1 MLGSWNLGKFAGIE
15 VRIHWTFLLLPLY
28 IYFSSLVAGSGAAA
42 ASVAVLLILAI
53 FGCVVLHEY
62 GHALTARLFGI
73 PTQDITLLPIG
84 GVARLERMPR
94 SPLQEL
100 VIAVAGPAVNV
111 VIASILF
118 VGLALPG
125 VASLLPAA
133 VIGFLAN
140 LAWVNVALVV
150 FNMLPAFP
158 MDGGRVLRASLA
170 LFMPY
175 ATATRTAAGVGQ
187 IAAVGFAIL
196 GLFSGNLMLV
206 LLAAFVFLAAR
217 GEAMMV
223 DREQAMG
230 GASWNPAAGAAAGP
244 QSPHP
249 QADSQQAGYRPP
261 APMRALPVVSAAWN
275 ARNVLGWLSSESIDE
290 FLVSSRGVVI
300 AIVRKSDLVEV
311 VRSGLGALPMER
323 LLNSHSLPFH
333 DVRRGAPA

>member
-15 VRIHWTFLLLPLY
+15 VRIHWTFLLLPMW

-73 PTQDITLLPIG
+73 PTKDITLLPIG

-100 VIAVAGPAVNV
+100 AIAVAGPAVNV
-111 VIASILF
+111 VIAFALF
-118 VGLALPG
+118 VGLALPAVG
-125 VASLLPAA
+125 ALLPAA
-133 VIGFLAN
+133 VVGFLSK

-175 ATATRTAAGVGQ
+175 ATATRAAARVGQ
-187 IAAVGFAIL
+187 IAAIGFAIL
-196 GLFSGNLMLV
+196 GLFNGNPMLV
-206 LLAAFVFLAAR
+206 LLAAFVFLAAK

-223 DREQAMG
+223 AREQ
-230 GASWNPAAGAAAGP
+230 GAEAATGSDAYRP
-244 QSPHP
+244 QSDPRAAY
-249 QADSQQAGYRPP
+249 QPP
-261 APMRALPVVSAAWN
+261 APMRSLPVVSAAWN
-275 ARNVLGWLSSESIDE
+275 ARNVLGWLSSDSIDE

-300 AIVRKSDLVEV
+300 AIVRKSDLADV
-311 VRSGLGALPMER
+311 VRSGMGTLSMER
-323 LLNSHSLPFH
+323 LLSNRSLPFH

>member
-28 IYFSSLVAGSGAAA
+28 IYFSSLVAGSGAVA

-73 PTQDITLLPIG
+73 PTKDITLLPIG

-100 VIAVAGPAVNV
+100 AIAVAGPAVNV
-111 VIASILF
+111 VIAFALF
-118 VGLALPG
+118 AGLAFPG
-125 VASLLPAA
+125 VVSLLPVA
-133 VIGFLAN
+133 VVSFLSK
-140 LAWVNVALVV
+140 LAWVNVALMV

-158 MDGGRVLRASLA
+158 MDGGRVLRAGLA

-175 ATATRTAAGVGQ
+175 ATATRAAARVGQ
-187 IAAVGFAIL
+187 IAAVGFAVL
-196 GLFSGNLMLV
+196 GLVSGNLMLV

-223 DREQAMG
+223 DRQQVMG
-230 GASWNPAAGAAAGP
+230 GAAPSDAGGA
-244 QSPHP
+244 QRY
-249 QADSQQAGYRPP
+249 QTP
-261 APMRALPVVSAAWN
+261 APMRSLPVVSAAWN
-275 ARNVLGWLSSESIDE
+275 ARNVLGWLSSDSIDE
-290 FLVSSRGVVI
+290 FLVSSHGVVI
-300 AIVRKSDLVEV
+300 GIVRKSDLIEA
-311 VRSGLGALPMER
+311 VRSGLGALSMER
-323 LLNSHSLPFH
+323 LLNSRSLPFH